1 MGALI
6 QLLDRP
12 IAYNPAFA
20 KLRAGTV
27 KAGPVAAVFLSQMVY
42 WHNRMGGVWMYKTQA
57 DIASETALTRDEQET
72 ARKRLVALGVLEEA
86 RRGVPATMHYRI
98 IVERLEALL
107 LETTEPANK
116 SSRKKTRSGNIQ
128 NVETPQSGLVQSRK
142 LDCGDAANKN
152 AETPQTSMG
161 KSPEQACGDP
171 ANFLTGDYTEDYAEI
186 KKTSCQAEPPDD
198 PDQRVLDHFNQ
209 VTNSGYRDGK
219 TTMGYIRGRLAE
231 PDYVADDLILVVDY
245 LTAKWLNDPKMCDY
259 LRPKTIFGPENFPE
273 YYDKARK
280 WDASGRPACVDGKWI
295 RPGDMSAVPVDVTER
310 DAAYRRFIGSALPA
324 KNPSQ
329 IEIQVRTEASKAGLK
344 SAKPEFAMSRWN
356 SIWKDVTQRQ
366 QGGKAA

>member
-1 MGALI
+1 MSI
-6 QLLDRP
+6 
-12 IAYNPAFA
+12 
-20 KLRAGTV
+20 KLMSQV
-27 KAGPVAAVFLSQMVY
+27 WEVQSLSQP
-42 WHNRMGGVWMYKTQA
+42 
-57 DIASETALTRDEQET
+57 
-72 ARKRLVALGVLEEA
+72 RK
-86 RRGVPATMHYRI
+86 M
-98 IVERLEALL
+98 LL
-107 LETTEPANK
+107 LAVADFANDEGLSWPSVETLMRKCSFK
-116 SSRKKTRSGNIQ
+116 SDSGVRRALSELCDDGWLTKTTRSGKASNGRRVQGSNYYQISLGKLLAAS
-128 NVETPQSGLVQSRK
+128 VEPVPRTPSKQ
-142 LDCGDAANKN
+142 N
-152 AETPQTSMG
+152 AEPVSGEGSYGEPSSHEGSCHEGSCDSKNGSYEPVPRTP
-161 KSPEQACGDP
+161 DP
-171 ANFLTGDYTEDYAEI
+171 SVNSKQDPSG
-186 KKTSCQAEPPDD
+186 KTSCQAEPPDD
-198 PDQRVLDHFNQ
+198 PDQRVLDHFNK

-231 PDYVADDLILVVDY
+231 PDYVAEDLILVVDY